1 MTRLQREL
9 RNYCYRL
16 GYSIDSMRK
25 YPHRRGTNYNP
36 FPIGTMNLL
45 NIQAGK
51 PVSDNI
57 ESKLLTFLQEQKQKQ
72 CSTQNS

>member
-25 YPHRRGTNYNP
+25 YPHRRKANPNP

-51 PVSDNI
+51 PVSDKI